1 MEFVDG
7 ASLKER
13 IRRRKTLEV
22 EATLPLLRQL
32 CDGIQAVH
40 EAGVVHRDV
49 KPSNVLVTREGDVK
63 VCDFGL
69 AFTEGV
75 GLTRITQTGASM
87 GTPEYMAP
95 EQIEGRRVDSRA
107 DIYSLGALMYEVFTG
122 ELPFVGENSMAIIMQ
137 HLNRAPLPPST
148 RNPALPVWLERI
160 ILRAMEKE
168 PSRRFQS
175 MDEIRRELASSRS
188 GRRTER
194 HPATGD
200 LITYNENAG
209 ATRVTIHSQNE
220 RAEWTESTALRFGE
234 RFYKLVRSTVA
245 GASTHPFVYTFESW
259 PDAEVLRRVLEY
271 EESAVV
277 EPKARW
283 EGLKKLFGK
292 E

>member
-1 MEFVDG
+1 MTIS
-7 ASLKER
+7 AILW
-13 IRRRKTLEV
+13 
-22 EATLPLLRQL
+22 
-32 CDGIQAVH
+32 
-40 EAGVVHRDV
+40 
-49 KPSNVLVTREGDVK
+49 
-63 VCDFGL
+63 DFGGVL
-69 AFTEGV
+69 TSSPFEAFKRFEIEHGMPEDFIRGINATNPDHNAWAQFESSSIDLDQFDQKFADESAALGH
-75 GLTRITQTGASM
+75 RIQ
-87 GTPEYMAP
+87 
-95 EQIEGRRVDSRA
+95 GRQVVELLSGHLRPRMVD
-107 DIYSLGALMYEVFTG
+107 ALKHCKQNF
-122 ELPFVGENSMAIIMQ
+122 
-137 HLNRAPLPPST
+137 R
-148 RNPALPVWLERI
+148 
-160 ILRAMEKE
+160 
-168 PSRRFQS
+168 
-175 MDEIRRELASSRS
+175 SSRS